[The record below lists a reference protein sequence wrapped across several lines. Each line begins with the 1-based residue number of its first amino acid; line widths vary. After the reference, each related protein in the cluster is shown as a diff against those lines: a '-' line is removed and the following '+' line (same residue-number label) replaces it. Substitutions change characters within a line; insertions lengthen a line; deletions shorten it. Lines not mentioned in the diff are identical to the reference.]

1 MPAGQ
6 ARQAVQ
12 REALTRELAGRP
24 RRRKFR
30 KPPLPLSTRSN
41 EADHRRATLRSVE
54 VLRELVDQVLIPA
67 LPGVERMARIS
78 VRGDASIRM
87 DAPTW
92 VPFIKSLL
100 EDIRQRWRSL
110 VPVPFELAAQREA
123 GELSAKNLASIRRQ
137 MRSVLEIDVFM
148 GEPELDDVA
157 RAFVEDNVAL
167 INGLSDDTLKQI
179 EGLVLRGFR
188 GGERSNS
195 IADKIQGRLG
205 VAESRAR
212 LIAVDQINKLNGDLT
227 RNRQINLGFERY
239 IWRTS
244 RDEVVRPE
252 HREREGRV
260 FSWDDPPP
268 DGHPGQPIRCRC
280 HAEPVFD
287 DLLP

>member
-110 VPVPFELAAQREA
+110 VLVPFELAAQREA